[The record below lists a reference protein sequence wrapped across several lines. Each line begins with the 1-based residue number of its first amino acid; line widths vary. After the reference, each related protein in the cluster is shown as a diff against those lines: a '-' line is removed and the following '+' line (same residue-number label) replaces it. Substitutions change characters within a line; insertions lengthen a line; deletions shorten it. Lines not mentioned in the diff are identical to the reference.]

1 MPKIFESFSTSALAC
16 NRKQPVVRVRWI
28 LAAQLL
34 LLLALLTGCEQKNT
48 YVEPPPPMVTVSKP
62 IKKTVTD
69 YLEFTGTTASVG
81 SVEVR
86 ARVQGILE
94 SMHFEPGTKV
104 RKNQLL
110 FVIDPK
116 PYEAQLAVAKG
127 DLAKA
132 KAKLDKSESNYW
144 RLAEAGKKGAVAE
157 VEVVAA
163 RANRDADK
171 AGVEAAKAVVEEAA
185 LQLSYTRVTAPIGGR
200 AGRNLVDIG
209 NFVGRGDATVLTTI
223 TQYDPMYAYFH
234 LNERDLLRVMTVYR
248 EKVKEKGLDPAR
260 NPNSEADIPV
270 FLGLVNE
277 QGYPHRGILDFAES
291 GVDTA
296 TGTIEL
302 RAIFPNPQKPA
313 VLVPGLFARLRFP
326 VGIHADALL
335 VSERALGADQ
345 QGNYLLVINSD
356 NVVEKRLVSAGQ
368 VIDGLRVID
377 KGIQAED
384 RVIVQGLQRARPG
397 GKVAPKE
404 VPMQSTSTLEDQ
416 TGEMEDRLV
425 PDE

>member
-1 MPKIFESFSTSALAC
+1 MRHGRPISRAK
-16 NRKQPVVRVRWI
+16 RVVTE
-28 LAAQLL
+28 LL
-34 LLLALLTGCEQKNT
+34 LLLMLAMLAGCEQKNT
-48 YVEPPPPMVTVSKP
+48 YVEPPPPAVTVSKP
-62 IKKTVTD
+62 IKKDVTD

-94 SMHFEPGTKV
+94 SMHFVPGTHVK
-104 RKNQLL
+104 KEQLL

-116 PYEAQLAVAKG
+116 PYEAQLAVVKG

-132 KAKLDKSESNYW
+132 KAKLDKSQSNYW
-144 RLAEAGKKGAVAE
+144 RLEQAGRKGAVA
-157 VEVVAA
+157 VAEVVAA
-163 RANRDADK
+163 RANRDADR
-171 AGVEAAKAVVEEAA
+171 AGIEAAKAVVDEAA
-185 LQLSYTRVTAPIGGR
+185 LQLSYTRVTAPISGR

-209 NFVGRGDATVLTTI
+209 NFVGRGEATILTTI

-234 LNERDLLRVMTVYR
+234 LNERDLLRVMAVFR
-248 EKVKEKGLDPAR
+248 EKMKEKGLDPATD
-260 NPNSEADIPV
+260 PDSKADVLV

-277 QGYPHRGILDFAES
+277 QGYPHRGLLDFAES
-291 GVDTA
+291 GVSTE

-302 RAIFPNPQKPA
+302 RGIFPNPGKSP
-313 VLVPGLFARLRFP
+313 VLLPGLFARLRFP
-326 VGIHADALL
+326 VGTHAGALL

-345 QGNYLLVINSD
+345 QGNYLLVVNSD
-356 NVVEKRLVSAGQ
+356 NMVEKRLVSAGQ

-377 KGIQAED
+377 KGIRADD

-404 VPMQSTSTLEDQ
+404 APMQSTATPEDQ